1 MKKII
6 PVIAVILLV
15 ISGCNNG
22 SNKKVSSLD
31 KTSKDY
37 VVGIDTKGDTLTL
50 EDIENSIDSLNYYL
64 KMNE

>member
-1 MKKII
+1 MEKII

-37 VVGIDTKGDTLTL
+37 VVGIDTKGDTL
-50 EDIENSIDSLNYYL
+50 IRRY
-64 KMNE
+64 